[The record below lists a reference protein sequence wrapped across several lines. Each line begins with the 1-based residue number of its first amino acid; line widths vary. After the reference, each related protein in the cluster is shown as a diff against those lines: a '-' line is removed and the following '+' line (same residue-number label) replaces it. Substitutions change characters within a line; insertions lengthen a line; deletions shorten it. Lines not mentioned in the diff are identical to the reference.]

1 MQKINANLR
10 KNLNKTNSNKIIS
23 FLAHFVVKLKQST
36 IFQGFCMSNRIF
48 KQKKQAGFSL
58 TELMVSLAI
67 FGLVAGVTSRIYY
80 NISLKEN
87 IGNAVDVLK
96 NQDDMTAK
104 YLNERYDETY
114 KALLALPQNIKAV
127 PLNDVSVT
135 MKDDKFVEFAT
146 KSYFPPCLIVQ
157 VDQNYKTNN
166 ASNKRLNIKLLYVQ
180 NPDGV
185 NKQPA
190 LFSGKNLL
198 SMTADKRN
206 AKVINSATDD
216 TMIQNNWSA
225 IQSGCPYL
233 SKVNQN
239 SLIVDVT
246 KNPILSSNR
255 SERTDR
261 TDDSSSNSPAL
272 SANSTNTKERTMSTN
287 LYMDA
292 VVNEAAPWSTD
303 YCDKNKVQTDA
314 AAQITSKCSTLA
326 TTNKRFDSIANVD
339 NGVLSG
345 GSCTYN
351 VTGNFTLRDRCDSN
365 NATGTGYSSCSAAHP
380 NGYNFADG
388 FAYIGGSTT
397 PDGNGMCAANFQS
410 RFSKITPGIPDT
422 PAIGNCTY
430 KSTKCDWSSSGYP
443 SIITFNAQCGAGMSI
458 TFNAD
463 YRQNNGC
470 YIVTRTEI
478 CQPSSWV
485 TCQNYTPAQPGTPS
499 TTDYQTYP
507 CATNTQ
513 YAGTFGSSTTQACGQ
528 ITQPAYNNSGV
539 TPPQHKFKGLV
550 FNSSSPSEVTIK
562 STNSDGNSNK
572 STAMLGLNAAGIKAG
587 YIMMKSPAMTI
598 GNACSVDKLGTMVQ
612 QKTEGAYTASQLVCS
627 YNTSFCQGDGYCYA
641 PMKSQTQ
648 FAISTTAQTQMS
660 CPDGLR
666 IDTTWIPSVA
676 NQGLQSSACSVL
688 VTPATNGGMAYG
700 WKTTCNGTPYASL
713 LKILCTSA
721 STSENFNN
729 CVGDGNG
736 GVTCDN

>member
-1 MQKINANLR
+1 
-10 KNLNKTNSNKIIS
+10 
-23 FLAHFVVKLKQST
+23 
-36 IFQGFCMSNRIF
+36 MSNRIF

-135 MKDDKFVEFAT
+135 MKDDKLVEFAT
-146 KSYFPPCLIVQ
+146 KSFFPPCLIVQ

-180 NPDGV
+180 NPDGI
-185 NKQPA
+185 NKQSP

-198 SMTADKRN
+198 AMTADKRN
-206 AKVINSATDD
+206 AKVINNATDD
-216 TMIQNNWSA
+216 TMVQNNWSA

-233 SKVNQN
+233 SKVNPN

-261 TDDSSSNSPAL
+261 TDDSSSNSPVL

-380 NGYNFADG
+380 NGYNFADT

-397 PDGNGMCAANFQS
+397 PDGNGMCGANFQA
-410 RFSKITPGIPDT
+410 RFSKITPGTPDT
-422 PAIGNCTY
+422 PASGTCRFNSAKCNQWGMEQSTVTCTVGTMVTY
-430 KSTKCDWSSSGYP
+430 NTAYQWSSSG
-443 SIITFNAQCGAGMSI
+443 SHGCI
-458 TFNAD
+458 
-463 YRQNNGC
+463 NNGP
-470 YIVTRTEI
+470 VTVLCDRTGAI
-478 CQPSSWV
+478 S
-485 TCQNYTPAQPGTPS
+485 CQNYVPVQPGTPT
-499 TTDYQTYP
+499 TTDYQTYQ

-513 YAGTFGSSTTQACGQ
+513 YSGTFGSSTTQACGQ
-528 ITQPAYNNSGV
+528 VTQPAYNNSGI

-572 STAMLGLNAAGIKAG
+572 STAMLGVNAAGIKAG

-688 VTPATNGGMAYG
+688 VTPATNGGIMAYG

>member
-1 MQKINANLR
+1 
-10 KNLNKTNSNKIIS
+10 
-23 FLAHFVVKLKQST
+23 
-36 IFQGFCMSNRIF
+36 MSNRIF

-135 MKDDKFVEFAT
+135 MKDDKLVEFAT
-146 KSYFPPCLIVQ
+146 KSFFPPCLIVQ

-180 NPDGV
+180 NPDGI
-185 NKQPA
+185 NKQSP

-198 SMTADKRN
+198 AMTADKRN
-206 AKVINSATDD
+206 AKVINNATDD
-216 TMIQNNWSA
+216 TMVQNNWSA

-233 SKVNQN
+233 SKVNPN

-339 NGVLSG
+339 NGVLNG

-380 NGYNFADG
+380 NGYNFADT

-397 PDGNGMCAANFQS
+397 PDGNGMCGANFQA
-410 RFSKITPGIPDT
+410 RFSKITPATPDT
-422 PAIGNCTY
+422 PASGTCSYQWHHCEWWMRALVVATHTSGCNAGQSISYMDDYIDNGSCISNT
-430 KSTKCDWSSSGYP
+430 KSLTCSP
-443 SIITFNAQCGAGMSI
+443 QTNF
-458 TFNAD
+458 
-463 YRQNNGC
+463 
-470 YIVTRTEI
+470 
-478 CQPSSWV
+478 
-485 TCQNYTPAQPGTPS
+485 TCQNYVPAQPGTPS
-499 TTDYQTYP
+499 TTDYKTYP

-513 YAGTFGSSTTQACGQ
+513 YVGTFGSSTTQACGQ

-562 STNSDGNSNK
+562 STNSDGNSDK

-587 YIMMKSPAMTI
+587 YIMMKSPAMAI
-598 GNACSVDKLGTMVQ
+598 GSACSTDKVGTMVQ
-612 QKTEGAYTASQLVCS
+612 QKTEGLYTASQLVCS
-627 YNTSFCQGDGYCYA
+627 YNTSFCQGDGYCYI

-648 FAISTTAQTQMS
+648 FTTSTTARTEMA

-666 IDTTWIPSVA
+666 VDGTWVPSVA
-676 NQGLQSSACSVL
+676 NQGLQSSACSVA
-688 VTPATNGGMAYG
+688 VNIITNGGLAYG
-700 WKTTCNGTPYASL
+700 WRATCNGIPAASL
-713 LKILCTSA
+713 LKIKCTSA
-721 STSENFNN
+721 STSETFYN

>member
-1 MQKINANLR
+1 
-10 KNLNKTNSNKIIS
+10 
-23 FLAHFVVKLKQST
+23 
-36 IFQGFCMSNRIF
+36 MSNRIF

-135 MKDDKFVEFAT
+135 MKDDKLVEFAT
-146 KSYFPPCLIVQ
+146 KSFFPPCLIVQ

-180 NPDGV
+180 NPDGI
-185 NKQPA
+185 NKQSP

-198 SMTADKRN
+198 AMTADKRN
-206 AKVINSATDD
+206 AKVINNATDD
-216 TMIQNNWSA
+216 TMVQNNWSA

-233 SKVNQN
+233 SKVNPN

-326 TTNKRFDSIANVD
+326 TTDKRFDSIANVD

-365 NATGTGYSSCSAAHP
+365 NATGAGYSSCSAAHP
-380 NGYNFADG
+380 NGYNFADS

-397 PDGNGMCAANFQS
+397 PDGNGMCTANFQA
-410 RFSKITPGIPDT
+410 RFSKTTSTPTTICKTWSFQYKRQYIDSWGGCSFLSNSSATCSAGSNFIIDVGCHVFRNPDSST
-422 PAIGNCTY
+422 ISGLCDSTT
-430 KSTKCDWSSSGYP
+430 KSSYANLNLLIDGSWKCVEYDSSS
-443 SIITFNAQCGAGMSI
+443 S
-458 TFNAD
+458 
-463 YRQNNGC
+463 
-470 YIVTRTEI
+470 
-478 CQPSSWV
+478 
-485 TCQNYTPAQPGTPS
+485 
-499 TTDYQTYP
+499 TDYQTYQ

-513 YAGTFGSSTTQACGQ
+513 YSGTFGSSTTQACGQ
-528 ITQPAYNNSGV
+528 VTQPAYNNSGI

-676 NQGLQSSACSVL
+676 NEGLQSSACSVL